1 MPAFAYSAVDGTGK
15 TSKGVIEASS
25 AAAARA
31 ELRER
36 RLLPV
41 DIRAARADGDGT
53 RAATWLP
60 RLSLSRRRIGT
71 KPLAT
76 ITRQWSTLIGS
87 GVAIEE
93 ALRLTAAQAEK
104 PAARAVILAVR
115 GAILDGHSFAWALGQ
130 HPAEFPQFFCAS
142 VAAGEQSGKLADV
155 LAHLAAFM
163 ELRRRNQQ
171 KIQLALL
178 YPALLTLLSMGMIA
192 MLLVYVVPDIVR
204 VFVSRGTDLPL
215 LTRGLIALS
224 EGLQQ
229 FGAYALLAMLAGGL
243 LIRRW
248 LAVPANRLKA
258 DAWLVGH
265 PPFARFIRQNNAARF
280 AGSLATL
287 IQSAVP
293 LVDALR
299 AAAAVTP
306 NRHVREQVLAVEQ
319 RVREGASLS
328 GALRTCDT
336 FPQMLIAIVAS
347 GENGG
352 TLGPSLERAAAEMEE
367 ELDGL
372 TATLV
377 GLVEPLVLMM
387 MGGIVL
393 LMVLAILLPIIRLN
407 NIAAM

>member
-1 MPAFAYSAVDGTGK
+1 MPAFAYSAVDGNGK
-15 TSKGVIEASS
+15 TSTGVIEASS

-31 ELRER
+31 DLRDR
-36 RLLPV
+36 RLLPLEV
-41 DIRAARADGDGT
+41 RAARSGADRQTGQWWRPALG
-53 RAATWLP
+53 A
-60 RLSLSRRRIGT
+60 RRIGT
-71 KPLAT
+71 KQLAT
-76 ITRQWSTLIGS
+76 LTRQWSTLIGS

-93 ALRLTAAQAEK
+93 ALRLTAAQSEK
-104 PAARAVILAVR
+104 ASARAVILAVR
-115 GAILDGHSFAWALGQ
+115 AAILDGHSLAWALAQ

-142 VAAGEQSGKLADV
+142 VAAGEHSGKLAHV

-215 LTRGLIALS
+215 LTRGLIVLS
-224 EGLQQ
+224 DGLQR
-229 FGAYALLAMLAGGL
+229 FGGYMVLALLVAGL
-243 LIRRW
+243 LVRRW
-248 LAVPANRLKA
+248 LGVPANRLSA

-265 PPFARFIRQNNAARF
+265 RPFARFIRQNNAARF

-306 NRHVREQVLAVEQ
+306 NRHVRQEVLAVEQ

-328 GALRTCDT
+328 SALRASDA
-336 FPQMLIAIVAS
+336 FPQMLVAIVAS
-347 GENGG
+347 GESGG

-367 ELDGL
+367 ELDAL

-407 NIAAM
+407 NIAAL